1 MKITLRELRQ
11 IVKTVIKEEKKSIKQ
26 ENVINAVNAKLQGI
40 AAGLGA
46 RLRTDKN
53 NAQIQKYAT
62 QVLTRYSNVSTALN
76 SGLIEV
82 TKFKQAISALQTNGA
97 PEYKAQIDTL
107 LATSDEYLNAIQTI
121 RAAGMKFYSLVAGM
135 QRSAN
140 SQGLAN
146 KQAATAQTTTPAAGT
161 TQAK

>member
-1 MKITLRELRQ
+1 MKITLTELRQ
-11 IVKTVIKEEKKSIKQ
+11 IVKTVIKEEKKNIKQ
-26 ENVINAVNAKLQGI
+26 ENVINAIDAKLKGI

-62 QVLTRYSNVSTALN
+62 QVLTRYSSISTALN

-82 TKFKQAISALQTNGA
+82 SKFKEAISVMQISA

-107 LATSDEYLNAIQTI
+107 LATSNEYLNAINTV
-121 RAAGMKFYSLVAGM
+121 RAAGMKFYSLVAEM
-135 QRSAN
+135 QKSAN
-140 SQGLAN
+140 SQGVAN
-146 KQAATAQTTTPAAGT
+146 KQATTTQTAPP
-161 TQAK
+161 TQTK